1 MVEKEPP
8 GTSSTSV
15 NNKADV
21 NLVETYSGDIQTDKS
36 DEVSLIELIRISKE
50 WWSYFLSKWVII
62 LIVGLLGGVLGFFY
76 AKTKKVLYKAELTF
90 ALEESGS
97 GGLGGALG
105 LASQFGLD
113 FGGGGAGGGVFSVDN
128 LLQLMKSRTMVE
140 KALLTEV
147 TINNKPQTLAAYYI
161 AFNNMSKG
169 WEKDPKMKSVQFL
182 SGADRSKFTMEQDS
196 ILGLLYEDFSGKSL
210 TVDKID
216 KKSTIIALNV
226 ISGNELFSKYFTT
239 VLAKEVSDF
248 YIETKTKK
256 SAQNLAIL
264 QHQTDSVRRELN
276 SAILGVATSFDA
288 NPNANSSLQT
298 LRVPSQK
305 KQFDVQVN
313 QAILSVLV
321 QNLELAKVSLRKE
334 TPLIQVIDS
343 PILPLKNTKLS
354 KRNSL
359 IIGGVL
365 AGFLVVAFLAAKKIL
380 DEMFRKIR
388 PEN

>member
-1 MVEKEPP
+1 MEQKESS
-8 GTSSTSV
+8 GTTSAHV
-15 NNKADV
+15 NSKVDV
-21 NLVETYSGDIQTDKS
+21 NLDETYSGDTQTEKD
-36 DEVSLIELIRISKE
+36 DELTLVDLIRITKE
-50 WWSYFLSKWVII
+50 WWRYFLSKWVII
-62 LIVGLLGGVLGFFY
+62 VIVGLLGGVLGFFY

-128 LLQLMKSRTMVE
+128 LLQLMKSRSMVE

-147 TINNKPQTLAAYYI
+147 SIDGNNQTLAEYYI
-161 AFNNMSKG
+161 AYNKMREG
-169 WEKDPKMKSVQFL
+169 WENDPNMKSVRFL
-182 SGADRSKFTMEQDS
+182 SGADRSKFTMQQDS
-196 ILGLLYEDFSGKSL
+196 ILGLLYEEFSGKSL
-210 TVDKID
+210 TVEKID
-216 KKSTIIALNV
+216 KKSTIIAMNV

-239 VLAKEVSDF
+239 VLAEEVSDF

-276 SAILGVATSFDA
+276 SAISGVASSSDA
-288 NPNANSSLQT
+288 NPNANSALQR

-305 KQFDVQVN
+305 RQFDVQVN

-354 KRNSL
+354 KRNSV
-359 IIGGVL
+359 IVGGIL
-365 AGFLVVAFLAAKKIL
+365 AGFLILAFLAAKKIL
-380 DEMFRKIR
+380 DEMFRKI
-388 PEN
+388 